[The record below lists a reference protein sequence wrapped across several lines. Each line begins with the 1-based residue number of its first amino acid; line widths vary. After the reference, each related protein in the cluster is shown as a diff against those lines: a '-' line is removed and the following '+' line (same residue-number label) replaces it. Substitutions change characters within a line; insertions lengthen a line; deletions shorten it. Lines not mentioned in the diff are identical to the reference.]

1 MANHKSALKR
11 IRQSDKRRLSNKY
24 QHKTA
29 RNAVKVLRSTS
40 KKKEAISLLPQV
52 VAMLDKLTKRNIIHK
67 NKAANLKS
75 KLTKHV
81 NALA

>member
-11 IRQSDKRRLSNKY
+11 IRQSETKRLLNKY

-29 RNAVKVLRSTS
+29 RNAVRKLRGLTD
-40 KKKEAISLLPQV
+40 KKAATALFPNVSS
-52 VAMLDKLTKRNIIHK
+52 MLDKLTKRNIIHK

-75 KLTKHV
+75 QLAKHV
-81 NALA
+81 SGL